1 MEKEQLRKA
10 DLLTGLIFFVFG
22 LWVVYEGLKMPMA
35 ESYGGVQNV
44 WYVSPALF
52 PLCVGGAI
60 TLLGLGLFKVALSS
74 VGTAN
79 ATKAIKS
86 LFVGEEGEEGITS
99 EGNFRFLTIVILF
112 VCYVFLFIPRV
123 DFLICSLLFLFT
135 FINIFHLDD
144 PVIFRKMLKVFSL
157 GVIVTIIFFAAG
169 LDETLGSGEG
179 SHPGD
184 WLTTAFLAVM
194 IAFTYAQVKGS
205 DELKRRFKHGTIV
218 AFVAPFI
225 LCPVFKF
232 FLLVPLPYEGNV
244 VEFLDMLW
252 YWEF

>member
-22 LWVVYEGLKMPMA
+22 LWVIFEGLKMPMA

-52 PLCVGGAI
+52 PLAVGTAI
-60 TLLGLGLFKVALSS
+60 TLLGLLLFKVALSS
-74 VGTAN
+74 VGASN
-79 ATKAIKS
+79 AVAAIKS
-86 LFVGEEGEEGITS
+86 LFVGGDGAEGVMT

-112 VCYVFLFIPRV
+112 VCYVYLFIPRV

-135 FINIFHLDD
+135 FINMFHLED
-144 PVIFRKMLKVFSL
+144 PTILRKMLKVFSL
-157 GVIVTIIFFAAG
+157 GVVVTILFFATG
-169 LDETLGSGEG
+169 LDETLGGEG

-184 WLTTAFLAVM
+184 WLTTAFLAIM
-194 IAFTYAQVKGS
+194 IAFTYAQVKGNT
-205 DELKRRFKHGTIV
+205 ELTRRFKHGTIV
-218 AFVAPFI
+218 AFVSPFI
-225 LCPVFKF
+225 LGPVFKF
-232 FLLVPLPYEGNV
+232 FLLVPLPYEGSV